1 MRRTQLA
8 VTSEATTV
16 WSGGLTDGAGTT
28 RLDSS
33 KVAQFP
39 VNWKARAEGE
49 AGTTNPEELLG
60 AAHSACFSMA
70 FAKILTTAGY
80 APESIQATAAVTFE
94 AGKGVLGSHL
104 LVSARV
110 PGLTEAEFEALAED
124 AKQNCPISQA
134 LAGIPIT
141 IEAELA

>member
-1 MRRTQLA
+1 MAL
-8 VTSEATTV
+8 TSESTTV
-16 WSGGLTDGAGTT
+16 WTGNLFEGSGTT

-33 KVAQFP
+33 KLAEFD

-49 AGTTNPEELLG
+49 AGTTNPEELLA

-70 FAKILTTAGY
+70 FSLALAEAGHT
-80 APESIQATAAVTFE
+80 PESIQTTAAVTFQPGE
-94 AGKGVLGSHL
+94 GVTGSHL

-110 PGLTEAEFEALAED
+110 PGITEAEFERIADD
-124 AKQNCPISQA
+124 AKANCPISKA
-134 LAGIPIT
+134 LTGIPIT

>member
-1 MRRTQLA
+1 MA

-16 WSGGLTDGAGTT
+16 WTGTLFEGGGNVA
-28 RLDSS
+28 LDSS
-33 KVAQFP
+33 GLATFA
-39 VNWKARAEGE
+39 VNWKARSEGQ
-49 AGTTNPEELLG
+49 ANTTNPEELLA
-60 AAHSACFSMA
+60 AAHSSCFSMA
-70 FAKILTTAGY
+70 LSLALAQAGTP
-80 APESIQATAAVTFE
+80 PESIQTTAAVTFE

-110 PGLTEAEFEALAED
+110 PGITEEQFEAIAED

-134 LAGIPIT
+134 LRIPIT

>member
-1 MRRTQLA
+1 MA

-16 WSGGLTDGAGTT
+16 WTGTLFEGGGNVA
-28 RLDSS
+28 LDSS
-33 KVAQFP
+33 GLATFD
-39 VNWKARAEGE
+39 VNWKARAEGQ
-49 AGTTNPEELLG
+49 ANTTNPEELLA
-60 AAHSACFSMA
+60 AAHSSCFSMA
-70 FAKILTTAGY
+70 LSLALTQAGNP
-80 APESIQATAAVTFE
+80 PESIQTTAAVTFE

-110 PGLTEAEFEALAED
+110 PGITEEQFEAIAED

-134 LAGIPIT
+134 LAIPIT